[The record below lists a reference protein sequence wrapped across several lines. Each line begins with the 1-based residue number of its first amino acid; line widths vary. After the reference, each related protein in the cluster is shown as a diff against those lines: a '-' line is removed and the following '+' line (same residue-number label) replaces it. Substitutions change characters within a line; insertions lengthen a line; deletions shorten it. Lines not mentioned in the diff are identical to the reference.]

1 MPPKADW
8 EKYTKKADEKEEKII
23 PLDESDIQILKT
35 YGQGPYA
42 AQLKKTETDI
52 KDVQKRINEK
62 LGIKESDTGL
72 ASPNLWD
79 LPADRL
85 RMNEEHPF
93 QVARCTKIIKMDEAA
108 AEAARAVNAMGA
120 LQGQKGADEQDKYLI
135 NIKQIAKFVVSL
147 GDRVA
152 PTDIEE
158 GMRVGVDRNKY
169 QIQIPL
175 PPKIDASV
183 TMMQVE
189 EKPDVTYSDVGGCK
203 EQIEKL
209 REVVELPLLSPERF
223 VSLGIDPPKGVLMF
237 GPPGTGKTLCARAV
251 ANRTDATFIRVIG
264 SELVQKYVGEGARMI
279 RELFEM
285 ARSKKACIIFFDE
298 VDAIGGARFDDGAGG
313 DNEVQRTMLE
323 LINQLDGF
331 DPRGNIKVL
340 MATNRP
346 DTLDPALLR
355 PGRLDR
361 RIEFSLPDNEGRAHI
376 LRIHARSMSV
386 ERDIRFDLIARL
398 CPNTTGAELR
408 SVATEAGMFAIR
420 ARRKVATERDFLD
433 AVEKVVRQGT
443 KFSSTHSNYTMF
455 QRARSPQL
463 HRLPVIRPGCRYSSR
478 YSRTPEPAPPEIAHL
493 IATYAQHQPRPLT
506 LGTLLATGR
515 PLTAE
520 SVQTSVTYAQAEIPR
535 RLATRIRSLEGLPF
549 IVGTNPYIARILN
562 GFRQSFL
569 WSASYPQVKNLEEN
583 AAFAT
588 QLEKL
593 VRDHA
598 NDIPTMAKGFQECAK
613 YMSSEQISSFLNAA
627 IRNRIAVRL
636 IAEQHIV
643 LSRTLQDPEQ
653 ANTNIGVVNMSL
665 SPIEMIRM
673 CASFVSELCEATLG
687 AAPPVVIDG
696 VTDATF
702 AYVPVHMEYILTEI
716 LKNAFRAT
724 VEQHHKQHGSGGT
737 YGAHSLPPVLV
748 TIVPPP
754 RLPGVDKPATLSLRI
769 RDQGGGVAPAHMAR
783 IFSYAFT
790 TAGRNA
796 HEDEEGDDGGN
807 GGGPY
812 AAQHIGG
819 AAAVGS
825 DAAAGGVGLF
835 GEITGKGV
843 EAGLGTI
850 AGLGFGLPM
859 SRLYAQYFGGSLDL
873 FSLDGW
879 GSDVLLK
886 LRCLDDADDVEI

>member
-1 MPPKADW
+1 MAPKADW
-8 EKYTKKADEKEEKII
+8 EKYNKKADEKEEKIVA
-23 PLDESDIQILKT
+23 LDDSDIQILKT

-42 AQLKKTETDI
+42 GQLKKAEGDI
-52 KDVQKRINEK
+52 RDVQKRINEK

-79 LPADRL
+79 LPADRQ
-85 RMNEEHPF
+85 RMGESHPL
-93 QVARCTKIIKMDEAA
+93 QVARCTKIIKMDEKA
-108 AEAARAVNAMGA
+108 AEAARAVNPMGA

-135 NIKQIAKFVVSL
+135 NIKQIAKFVVAL
-147 GDRVA
+147 GERVA

-209 REVVELPLLSPERF
+209 REVVETPLLSPERF
-223 VSLGIDPPKGVLMF
+223 VKLGIDPPKGVLLF

-420 ARRKVATERDFLD
+420 SRRKVCTERDFLD

-443 KFSSTHSNYTMF
+443 KFSSTPLYQYT
-455 QRARSPQL
+455 R
-463 HRLPVIRPGCRYSSR
+463 
-478 YSRTPEPAPPEIAHL
+478 RTPEPAPPEVAQL
-493 IATYAQHQPRPLT
+493 LATYAHHIPRPLT
-506 LGTLLATGR
+506 LGTLLSFGR

-520 SVQTSVTYAQAEIPR
+520 SVLSSVSYAQAEIPR

-549 IVGTNPYIARILN
+549 IVGTNPYIARALD
-562 GFRQSFL
+562 GFRKTFL
-569 WSASYPQVKNLEEN
+569 WTATYPKVKNLEEN
-583 AAFAT
+583 AEFAA
-588 QLEKL
+588 QLEML
-593 VRDHA
+593 VHDHA
-598 NDIPTMAKGFQECAK
+598 NDIPTVAKGFQECMR
-613 YMSSEQISSFLNAA
+613 YMSPTQISNFLDAA

-636 IAEQHIV
+636 IAEQHIALTHALHNPDAARNHV
-643 LSRTLQDPEQ
+643 
-653 ANTNIGVVNMSL
+653 GVVNMAL
-665 SPIEMIRM
+665 SPVEMIRM
-673 CASFVSELCEATLG
+673 CGSFVSDLCEATLG
-687 AAPPVVIDG
+687 ASPPIVING

-702 AYVPVHMEYILTEI
+702 AYVPVHLEYILTEI
-716 LKNAFRAT
+716 LKNSFRAT
-724 VEQHHKQHGSGGT
+724 VEHHYKHHGT
-737 YGAHSLPPVLV
+737 FDAPPLPPVLI
-748 TIVPPP
+748 TISPPP
-754 RLPGVDKPATLSLRI
+754 RVPGMQAPATLAIRV
-769 RDQGGGVAPAHMAR
+769 RDQGGGVSPSNMSR

-790 TAGRNA
+790 TAGRTGA
-796 HEDEEGDDGGN
+796 TDDDDS

-812 AAQHIGG
+812 AAQHVGGSAAIGADIG
-819 AAAVGS
+819 
-825 DAAAGGVGLF
+825 AGGVSLF
-835 GEITGKGV
+835 GDITGKGV
-843 EAGLGTI
+843 QTGMGTI

-859 SRLYAQYFGGSLDL
+859 SRLYARYFGGSLDL

-886 LRCLDDADDVEI
+886 LRCLDEATDVEI